1 MTNNELFAIVRQIV
15 MLVTE
20 LPDGKVIIRDP
31 NAPAPQGEYCSVD
44 VNGSSRRYSKG
55 GYRTKNI
62 GPVSSPIGD
71 VYDIEQTVTQHVLR
85 DVSLNFY
92 RGQANDRAVSMLGA
106 SKRFDVH
113 ELLIRNKLGLINTGP
128 VNDLTALQS
137 NQFETRAELTIT
149 IGSLE
154 TQVVTGQSIYQSD
167 VAVENESGNQIAAQT
182 IASPTE

>member
-15 MLVTE
+15 MLVTG

-31 NAPAPQGEYCSVD
+31 NAPAPSGEYCSIA
-44 VNGSSRRYSKG
+44 VNGSSRRFSKG
-55 GYRTKNI
+55 GYKTKNI

-92 RGQANDRAVSMLGA
+92 RGEANDYAIMMLGA

-137 NQFETRAELTIT
+137 NQFEVRAELTIT
-149 IGSLE
+149 IASLE
-154 TQVVTGQSIYQSD
+154 EQVVAGQAIYRSD
-167 VAVENESGNQIAAQT
+167 VVVENESGNQIATET
-182 IASPTE
+182 IESPTE